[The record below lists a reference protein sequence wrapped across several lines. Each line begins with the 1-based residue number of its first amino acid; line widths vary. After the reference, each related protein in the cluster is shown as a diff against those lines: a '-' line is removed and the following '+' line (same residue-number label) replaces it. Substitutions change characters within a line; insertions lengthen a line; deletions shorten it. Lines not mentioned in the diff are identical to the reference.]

1 MASTLAIPG
10 WRTARFIGAV
20 LLFGALLSPVQLAL
34 AQGTETTLVGGEQ
47 TTYLIDRY
55 SEVATSGPAR
65 GETIYYYKCWVCH
78 NSLTEDAGPP
88 LKDLF
93 ARPVLI
99 SGQPL
104 TEETVAAK
112 IRQGGPRMPGF
123 GVLTDADIADLFSYF
138 RSEDCCFEGLEPPAN
153 PRYRAKSDPW
163 SVPSGLWGGATGLV
177 RAVSGQL
184 LEGMKV
190 QLIAPSG
197 VRTTVFTD
205 AEGRY
210 EFPGMQSGAY
220 TLRIATPVSY
230 QTYLREGVQVEGA
243 KSLAEIVLEPVPEA
257 GGEGDLPGALPPTQE
272 IISQLSGAEMLWNL
286 PGTAQEKATFAR
298 AGCGA
303 GCHGYQQIFRNR
315 FDEHGWRIMIDRMLG
330 YQNNSLFQRRSRLGF
345 STTEAEVETIIKWL
359 ARVRGPDSKDLP
371 LRQFPRPSGASTEV
385 VITEYEM
392 PRRLLSIHDTYGDAK
407 GNIWYTSHRTPYQGV
422 LDPDTGIITEHKML
436 PSPGYLPGA
445 HAVIV
450 DNEHGRAWFSEN
462 WARRYARLDMATG
475 DIKTFDLTMRGGNFG
490 MGPDGF
496 LWGNRGV
503 GLVESDRD
511 EIVRV
516 DPDTGEV
523 TNNYLLKENPAPYQN
538 TVSSDG
544 RFWAGGSPPVMGA
557 NWAMMLDI
565 GTGTMYETNSGD
577 IVHSAA
583 RGAFE
588 PGGHDA
594 WFGGRDGVLVEL
606 VNKID
611 ENQGVEIRTY
621 QPPTPYYPYTVFYTA
636 TPDKNGEVWAGILQG
651 RGFARYNTKTEQW
664 TVYDNAEPSALARH
678 TWVDNTTDPVTVWYP
693 DFHTGL
699 IVRIQPRPVE

>member
-1 MASTLAIPG
+1 MTSAAVICS
-10 WRTARFIGAV
+10 WRTARFTRAV
-20 LLFGALLSPVQLAL
+20 LLFGILLGMGEVAL
-34 AQGTETTLVGGEQ
+34 AQGTETTLAGGEQ

-55 SEVATSGPAR
+55 SEVATSGSAR

-104 TEETVAAK
+104 TEESVAAK
-112 IRQGGPRMPGF
+112 IRTGGLRMPGF
-123 GVLTDADIADLFSYF
+123 GVLTDADIADLISYF
-138 RSEDCCFEGLEPPAN
+138 RSEDCCYEAEEPPVN
-153 PRYRAKSDPW
+153 PRYRAKSHPW
-163 SVPSGLWGGATGLV
+163 SVPLTLRGGPTGLV
-177 RAVSGQL
+177 RAASGQL

-197 VRTTVFTD
+197 VRTTVFTN

-210 EFPGMQSGAY
+210 EFPAMQTGAY

-230 QTYLREGVQVEGA
+230 QTYLREGVRVEGK

-286 PGTAQEKATFAR
+286 PGTAQEKATFVYT
-298 AGCGA
+298 CGN

-315 FDEHGWRIMIDRMLG
+315 FDEHGWRVMADRMVG
-330 YQNNSLFQRRSRLGF
+330 YARNELVHRLPTPRF
-345 STTEAEVETIIKWL
+345 PEAELEMVIRWL
-359 ARVRGPDSKDLP
+359 ARVRGPDSEDLP

-392 PRRLLSIHDTYGDAK
+392 PRRLLSIHDTNGDAK

-422 LDPDTGIITEHKML
+422 LDPRTGIITEHKL
-436 PSPGYLPGA
+436 PPSPGDLPGA

-450 DNEHGRAWFSEN
+450 DKERGRAWFSEN
-462 WARRYARLDMATG
+462 WVDRYARLDMATG
-475 DIKTFDLTMRGGNFG
+475 EFKTFKPEDRISAGNFAVA
-490 MGPDGF
+490 PDGSV
-496 LWGNRGV
+496 WTTRG
-503 GLVESDRD
+503 DI
-511 EIVRV
+511 IVRM
-516 DPDTGEV
+516 DPETGEV
-523 TNNYLLKENPAPYQN
+523 PDTYPLIHNPRPYQN
-538 TVSSDG
+538 AISSDG
-544 RFWAGGSPPVMGA
+544 RFWAGASPPTFGA
-557 NWAMMLDI
+557 NTGMMLDI
-565 GTGTMYETNSGD
+565 AKGTMYETNSGD
-577 IVHSAA
+577 IVHSGA
-583 RGAFE
+583 RGGFE

-611 ENQGVEIRTY
+611 EGKGVHIRTY
-621 QPPTPYYPYTVFYTA
+621 QPPTMFSPYTVFYSA
-636 TPDKNGEVWAGILQG
+636 MPDRNGEVWAGNLHG
-651 RGFARYNTKTEQW
+651 RGYVRYNTKTEQW
-664 TVYDNAEPSALARH
+664 TVYDNAEPSALARN
-678 TWVDNTTDPVTVWYP
+678 TWVDNSTDPVTVWYP

-699 IVRIQPRPVE
+699 IVRIQSRSVE